1 MSDNS
6 TRKSSDLQRLVEE
19 NEGDEEDDENKDG
32 DGGKRRKSSDSSDE
46 DKIVSLHT
54 ELIEPGDYP
63 GQAFRL
69 A

>member
-1 MSDNS
+1 MSDSS

-19 NEGDEEDDENKDG
+19 NEGDEDDDENKDG
-32 DGGKRRKSSDSSDE
+32 KAGKSSVSSDE

-54 ELIEPGDYP
+54 EPIEPGDYP
-63 GQAFRL
+63 TEAFRL